1 MDFKKSE
8 FLNVFW
14 FIYFRLS
21 LYSYKKT
28 YDLMTTYVLKE
39 HFKIVKTY
47 MVKFHVSIL
56 NRFIV
61 MGMQNKYIN
70 IMLFLIIFLFLRQ
83 PKITLFIYLLIKQ
96 QGE

>member
-1 MDFKKSE
+1 
-8 FLNVFW
+8 
-14 FIYFRLS
+14 
-21 LYSYKKT
+21 
-28 YDLMTTYVLKE
+28 MTTYVLKD

-56 NRFIV
+56 NRFKI

>member
-1 MDFKKSE
+1 M
-8 FLNVFW
+8 
-14 FIYFRLS
+14 I
-21 LYSYKKT
+21 
-28 YDLMTTYVLKE
+28 TYVLKE
-39 HFKIVKTY
+39 HFKTVKTY

-56 NRFIV
+56 NRFKV
-61 MGMQNKYIN
+61 MGLQNKYIN

>member
-1 MDFKKSE
+1 
-8 FLNVFW
+8 
-14 FIYFRLS
+14 
-21 LYSYKKT
+21 
-28 YDLMTTYVLKE
+28 MTTYVLKD

-56 NRFIV
+56 NRFKI

-83 PKITLFIYLLIKQ
+83 PKITLFIYLLIQQ